1 MPYITFSSF
10 PSFQLI
16 KEFKYR
22 DRVTIVSDILKAVKM
37 RREAKK
43 TQIMESAKLNYVQT
57 KKYLNYLI
65 SYGYLAITER
75 RTYIVTEK
83 GNHFLQIIEIQK
95 IQFLR

>member
-1 MPYITFSSF
+1 MVYITFPSL
-10 PSFQLI
+10 PSFQLV

-22 DRVTIVSDILKAVKM
+22 DRMTIVSDILKAVKI

-43 TQIMESAKLNYVQT
+43 TQIMESANLNYVQT

-65 SYGYLAITER
+65 SCGYLAITER

-83 GNHFLQIIEIQK
+83 GNHFLQITEIQK